1 MRPDQLKRLQ
11 DLAEKLADV
20 VLEEADPDLWPG
32 AGQSLADVDQQTRG
46 DRYWCKKNA
55 AATFMLLGKT
65 EEIMARRADGSS
77 EKEGD
82 NGEDLERTI
91 AKAEREASKALE
103 RIQAGA
109 GKAAFDRR
117 THGGKA

>member
-11 DLAEKLADV
+11 DLTEKLADV
-20 VLEEADPDLWPG
+20 VLEEADPATWPG
-32 AGQSLADVDQQTRG
+32 AGIKSAEWTQQERG
-46 DRYWCKKNA
+46 DRYWQKKNA
-55 AATFMLLGKT
+55 AATFMLLSKAD
-65 EEIMARRADGSS
+65 EIIQRRSAAKSPD
-77 EKEGD
+77 ED
-82 NGEDLERTI
+82 AGEDLDRTI
-91 AKAEREASKALE
+91 AHAEKEAARALE